1 MSASPHAVLLAQLA
15 VIERAAAAADAEQ
28 KKKLLPTIEALKARI
43 TDMQQQHEERLLK
56 VQERNAAALEQLQTL
71 STQLARHEGYGRL
84 GPADDESTRAGTEES
99 RGSSVDRDCEAA
111 FESRESSVLRDCEED
126 EACLEDPCLAQLLE
140 VQDLP
145 ERRAA
150 SPEAFIADTP
160 SPQWIDGEVSPLPM
174 NTPSPQWP
182 SPAAYG
188 YGLLLSLPSRTLV
201 AS

>member
-1 MSASPHAVLLAQLA
+1 MSSPHAILLAQLA
-15 VIERAAAAADAEQ
+15 VIERAAAAADAAQ
-28 KKKLLPTIEALKARI
+28 RAKLLPTIDALKARI
-43 TDMQQQHEERLLK
+43 TDMQQQHEKRLAK

-71 STQLARHEGYGRL
+71 STTLSRHEGYGRL
-84 GPADDESTRAGTEES
+84 GPTDDESTRAGTEES

-111 FESRESSVLRDCEED
+111 FESRESSVDRDCEE
-126 EACLEDPCLAQLLE
+126 EACLEDPSLAQLLE

-160 SPQWIDGEVSPLPM
+160 SPQWIDGEASPLPM